1 MVVADFAKS
10 TTHSI
15 YLRNGS
21 NPVINSGHGAYADVP
36 AIVSGQHSHPSH
48 VPGQYSPRMRG
59 KSEMEWKCRQ
69 IRNCCQ
75 EVNESCQLRQEE
87 MFRLPSSNWKISEVF
102 IKHQTPLPNAEYCR
116 RPVQWNKCF
125 AENEKHSR
133 WSHEMVRVGAPTP
146 QSNQQL
152 PPTIIHYLTEFIYGS
167 RSVALRI
174 MNYLRIIH
182 NIQSTRLFLSAL
194 SQLVAQPGSNEQ
206 GQN

>member
-1 MVVADFAKS
+1 MLMFQLLCPANTAIRPTYQDSILLEWDKSRKWNENADRSEIVVK
-10 TTHSI
+10 
-15 YLRNGS
+15 
-21 NPVINSGHGAYADVP
+21 
-36 AIVSGQHSHPSH
+36 
-48 VPGQYSPRMRG
+48 
-59 KSEMEWKCRQ
+59 K
-69 IRNCCQ
+69 
-75 EVNESCQLRQEE
+75 SCQLPQEE
-87 MFRLPSSNWKISEVF
+87 MFRSPSSNWKISEVF